1 MTRQSYGQKL
11 QDKPSRCGQL
21 LATLANNEPS
31 TNRQQAILRHVSCSP
46 QVRKNLH
53 SQRLIQQWF
62 SMAKYSITQQSLTI

>member
-1 MTRQSYGQKL
+1 MTRQNYGQKL
-11 QDKPSRCGQL
+11 PDKPSRFGQL

-53 SQRLIQQWF
+53 SQSLIQH
-62 SMAKYSITQQSLTI
+62 YSTVFNY